1 MTTQELQDI
10 GESVIE
16 SARRR
21 EQVQEAAGKLL
32 DTLATPQIGNV
43 LLKEVA
49 TPDLESYGVIA
60 ARAWVGGG
68 LRVLA
73 SFDPT
78 PHGVLLHASISHK
91 HRDPTW
97 AEIKAM
103 RAALFPAE
111 ADCMMML
118 PRQSNYVNIEPH
130 TFHVWLTPERW
141 RVS

>member
-10 GESVIE
+10 GEATLA
-16 SARRR
+16 SAERQA
-21 EQVQEAAGKLL
+21 QVKEAAGKLL
-32 DTLATPQIGNV
+32 ATLPAPQIGNV

-49 TPDLESYGVIA
+49 TPDLESYGVVA
-60 ARAWVGGG
+60 ARAWIGGG
-68 LRVLA
+68 LRVIVSL
-73 SFDPT
+73 DPT
-78 PHGVLLHASISHK
+78 PHGILLHASISHK

-111 ADCMMML
+111 ADCMMLL
-118 PRQSNYVNIEPH
+118 PRQSNYINIQEH